1 MIARFR
7 QAISALR
14 IGRARIKE
22 PLSPPLSPP
31 PSSQAIAP
39 PVIDALTQ
47 THYSLSG
54 NVRGIFAIMIATF
67 VFCMGDTLMKLGSA
81 TLPTGELIFLR
92 GCVAVTLV
100 FIAAVWTGALGRL
113 HQAFVAPMAYR
124 IAGDIT
130 SALSFQ
136 AALARMSFP
145 DLMSILQVTP
155 LSLTAASALFLG
167 ERVGWRR
174 WTAVGFGLI
183 GALLII
189 KPGTNAFN
197 WWTIAAIF
205 SVLGSTVRDVS
216 TRRMNPGIHPSAIM
230 LLSTIVVTC
239 SGLVLG
245 LCETWEWPSMR
256 LMLFMAGAAACSMLG
271 QLCTIIAVRSGE
283 ISAVAPFRYTNIVW
297 AILVGFL
304 IWGDLPDKVSS
315 IGIAIVIVA
324 GLYTFFREQKL
335 RRLAAAARKAQQ
347 NVSD

>member
-1 MIARFR
+1 MITRVR
-7 QAISALR
+7 QAIAALR
-14 IGRARIKE
+14 VARAPIKD
-22 PLSPPLSPP
+22 PLSPPISPP
-31 PSSQAIAP
+31 PSSQVVVPETTAA
-39 PVIDALTQ
+39 
-47 THYSLSG
+47 HHSLSG
-54 NVRGIFAIMIATF
+54 NVRGILAIMIATF
-67 VFCMGDTLMKLGSA
+67 VFCLGDTLMKLGSA

-100 FIAAVWTGALGRL
+100 FCAAVWTGALARV
-113 HQAFVAPMAYR
+113 HQAFVAHMAHR
-124 IAGDIT
+124 IIGDIS

-174 WTAVGFGLI
+174 WTAVGCGLI

-197 WWTIAAIF
+197 WWAIAAIV
-205 SVLGSTVRDVS
+205 SVLGATLRDVS
-216 TRRMNPGIHPSAIM
+216 TRKMDPGIHPFAIM

-245 LCETWEWPSMR
+245 LFETWQWPPLR
-256 LMLFMAGAAACSMLG
+256 LMLFMAGAATCSMIG

-283 ISAVAPFRYTNIVW
+283 ISAVAPFRYTSIVW
-297 AILVGFL
+297 AILIGFTM
-304 IWGDLPDKVSS
+304 WGDLPDKVSS

-335 RRLAAAARKAQQ
+335 RRLAAAARRAQRQ
-347 NVSD
+347 AEG